1 MGIHLLHQGHY
12 KNAII
17 NALKAWGGQA
27 YGRDIIDA
35 LMNGRPDEFGLS
47 LTAEEK
53 AQTDPCGDNTF
64 KHACRAAAEQLR
76 KDGYIE
82 KVKPNKR
89 GIWTRT
95 QKPYIP
101 YEEKVFYTRTP

>member
-1 MGIHLLHQGHY
+1 
-12 KNAII
+12 
-17 NALKAWGGQA
+17 
-27 YGRDIIDA
+27 
-35 LMNGRPDEFGLS
+35 MNDPKFKFD

-53 AQTDPCGDNTF
+53 ARVYPNGDNVF
-64 KHACRAAAEQLR
+64 KKCCRAAAEQLR

-101 YEEKVFYTRTP
+101 TDY

>member
-1 MGIHLLHQGHY
+1 MIEGLHQRHY
-12 KNAII
+12 KNAIL
-17 NALKAWGGQA
+17 NVLKAPSDEA
-27 YGRDIIDA
+27 YRRDVIAA
-35 LMNGRPDEFGLS
+35 LMNDPRHKLD

-53 AQTDPCGDNTF
+53 AQTDPCRDNTF

-89 GIWTRT
+89 GI
-95 QKPYIP
+95 
-101 YEEKVFYTRTP
+101 

>member
-1 MGIHLLHQGHY
+1 MIKGLHQRHY

-17 NALKAWGGQA
+17 NVLEAWGGEA
-27 YGRDIIDA
+27 YGRDVMDA
-35 LMNGRPDEFGLS
+35 LMNDPKFKIE

-53 AQTDPCGDNTF
+53 AQLDPCGDNTF
-64 KHACRAAAEQLR
+64 KHAYRAAAEQLR

-89 GIWTRT
+89 GIWIQT

-101 YEEKVFYTRTP
+101 TDY

>member
-1 MGIHLLHQGHY
+1 MIEGLHQQHY
-12 KNAII
+12 KNGIL
-17 NALKAWGGQA
+17 NVLKAPGDEA
-27 YGRDIIDA
+27 YRRDVIDA
-35 LMNGRPDEFGLS
+35 LMNGPDQFRLE
-47 LTAEEK
+47 LTPEEK
-53 AQTDPCGDNTF
+53 AKTDPCGDNTF

-101 YEEKVFYTRTP
+101 SDY

>member
-1 MGIHLLHQGHY
+1 MIEGLHQRHY
-12 KNAII
+12 KNGIL
-17 NALKAWGGQA
+17 NVLKAPGDEA
-27 YGRDIIDA
+27 YRRDVIAA
-35 LMNGRPDEFGLS
+35 LMNDPRHKLA

-53 AQTDPCGDNTF
+53 VQIDLSGGNTF

-76 KDGYIE
+76 KDGYIK

-101 YEEKVFYTRTP
+101 SDY

>member
-1 MGIHLLHQGHY
+1 MIEGFHQRHY
-12 KNAII
+12 KNLII
-17 NALKAWGGQA
+17 AVLGHWRGEA
-27 YGRDIIDA
+27 YGRKVIHA
-35 LMNGRPDEFGLS
+35 LMNDPNFKIE

-53 AQTDPCGDNTF
+53 AWTDPCGDNTF
-64 KHACRAAAEQLR
+64 KHACRAAVEQLR

-95 QKPYIP
+95 QAL
-101 YEEKVFYTRTP
+101 YTYRLLIKLQEG

>member
-1 MGIHLLHQGHY
+1 MIKGYHQRHY
-12 KNAII
+12 KNGII
-17 NALKAWGGQA
+17 NVLKAWGGKAKA
-27 YGRDIIDA
+27 YEVIDT
-35 LMNGRPDEFGLS
+35 LMSDPKFKFD

-53 AQTDPCGDNTF
+53 AQIDPCGDKTF

-101 YEEKVFYTRTP
+101 TDY